1 MSKIRVLVML
11 LVAIVAVAASGRAQ
25 EGAGNTAPSQMYLL
39 PEGDA
44 FALYDR
50 GFFYLRR
57 GDWVGAAASFEE
69 LLERFPQD
77 ELAPNA
83 RYWLAESYLQQGE
96 AMRAARAFHD
106 VYAMAPGAARAP
118 DALYKEGVA
127 LARAGDHYNACLAF
141 LRLKQTYPEEAMRYP
156 MDERC

>member
-1 MSKIRVLVML
+1 MAKIKVLVTL
-11 LVAIVAVAASGRAQ
+11 LVAIVAATASSRAE
-25 EGAGNTAPSQMYLL
+25 EGVGNTAPGDVYFL

-57 GDWVGAAASFEE
+57 GDWGGAAAAFEE
-69 LLERFPQD
+69 LLERFPRD

-127 LARAGDHYNACLAF
+127 FARAGDHYNACLAF
-141 LRLKQTYPEEAMRYP
+141 LRLRQAYPDEAMRYP
-156 MDERC
+156 VNERC